1 MTAERSHIE
10 ALKYFDE
17 RQIAHM
23 FESKFET
30 F

>member
-10 ALKYFDE
+10 ALKYFDVH
-17 RQIAHM
+17 QIAQA